1 MKKTLG
7 LLSLIILLYS
17 CDDGDIVV
25 TDFAIENAT
34 LNVCGLEQKVIYA
47 TNNDGVYESLSLV
60 LNASGTI
67 NDSVSNLLITDV
79 REDEYT
85 FSLSSSNRLIYRI
98 YDGAIAN
105 DYFCSNV
112 PPSQPKVLQEFVS
125 GDAGTVTIR
134 VAYSDVSNDNNDAD
148 TDGDGI
154 PNSMEGYDPALSDAE
169 MLDTDGD
176 GIPDYLDIDD
186 DGDNVP
192 TRLELD
198 PEEGSWEDNGFLDTD
213 RDGTPNYLDADDDG
227 DGVPTRNEVDERDLE
242 NLDEGQILNPLNY
255 RNEGELNFLN
265 EFYKELVGE
274 NPTYIENR
282 INRKIITEVIISGF
296 SLKDS
301 NGNSPDINT
310 NRDYN
315 MGSFNSSFN
324 KTYLRNID
332 SEEDSEE
339 ETPTDNVEE

>member
-1 MKKTLG
+1 MKKILG
-7 LLSLIILLYS
+7 LLSLCLLILS

-25 TDFAIENAT
+25 TDFAIEDAT
-34 LNVCGLEQKVIYA
+34 LSVCGLEQKVIYA
-47 TNNDGVYESLSLV
+47 TNNDGVYESLSLI
-60 LNASGTI
+60 LDATGAI
-67 NDSVSNLLITDV
+67 NDSVSNLLITEV
-79 REDEYT
+79 GEDEYV
-85 FSLSSSNRLIYRI
+85 FNLNSNNRLIYRI
-98 YDGAIAN
+98 YDGAISN

-134 VAYSDVSNDNNDAD
+134 VAYSDLSNDNNDAD

-154 PNSMEGYDPALSDAE
+154 PNRMEGYDPNLSDSD

-192 TRLELD
+192 TKLEVD

-213 RDGTPNYLDADDDG
+213 SDGTPNYLDADDDG
-227 DGVPTRNEVDERDLE
+227 DGVPTRNEVDESDLE

-255 RNEGELNFLN
+255 RNEGDPNFLN
-265 EFYKELVGE
+265 KFYSEFGN

-310 NRDYN
+310 NIEYN

-324 KTYLRNID
+324 KTYLRNTD

-339 ETPTDNVEE
+339 ENPADTVED